1 VGKDTRPDIVCFLLP
16 WAEDG
21 QTLTALSHSERF
33 IFPALLMPRNIFVS
47 KVYGGLLLQA

>member
-1 VGKDTRPDIVCFLLP
+1 MATTAHMAAIACFLP
-16 WAEDG
+16 WAEDR
-21 QTLTALSHSERF
+21 QTLTAQLHSERF